1 MVANANIIDHNLDH
15 VEIVN
20 LLTTS
25 VKTTG
30 NRYLV
35 FAMA

>member
-25 VKTTG
+25 VKTTR